1 MKRNII
7 GKAITQ
13 QIKKPGTKQN
23 WFTLRFIIFDPEKHF
38 VSTDEAKELWRKESK
53 ISKQKMKDEFI
64 SVFAT
69 AEVVGRGKTKH
80 LEFNK
85 TTKNAANTIFI
96 VPTKWRRE
104 AYKEIQNLEVYPE
117 FLIPFK

>member
-1 MKRNII
+1 MKKQVI
-7 GKAITQ
+7 GKAFTE

-23 WFTLRFIIFDPEKHF
+23 WFTLRVIIFNPEKHF
-38 VSTDEAKELWRKESK
+38 VSTDEAKEMWRKESK
-53 ISKQKMKDEFI
+53 ISKQKMKDEFVSI
-64 SVFAT
+64 FAVST
-69 AEVVGRGKTKH
+69 VVGRGKNKH

-104 AYKEIQNLEVYPE
+104 AYKEIQNLEVYPS
-117 FLIPFK
+117 K